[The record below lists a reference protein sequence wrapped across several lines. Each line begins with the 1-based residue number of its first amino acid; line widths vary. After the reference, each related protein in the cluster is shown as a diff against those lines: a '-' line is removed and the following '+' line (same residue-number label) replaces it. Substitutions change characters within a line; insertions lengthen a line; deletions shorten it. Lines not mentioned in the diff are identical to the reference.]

1 MAMNASEFKAKCLGV
16 LDEVAATG
24 RRVTILKRGKPVAEV
39 GPATLAGRSSPQK
52 SLLGTVRILGDVV
65 APALPAEA
73 WHAERR
79 GRRKRT

>member
-1 MAMNASEFKAKCLGV
+1 MNASEFKAKCLGV

-39 GPATLAGRSSPQK
+39 GPVTAGGPPGPQA

-65 APALPAEA
+65 APPLPAGA
-73 WHAERR
+73 WDVERR
-79 GRRKRT
+79 RRRKRN